1 MTPQTEMTFRSLLA
15 MDQEVRQELVER
27 AVDARHLR
35 LVRQRELS
43 QVIRYKDAMKLL
55 GVSRDTI
62 NYYVRHGHLERVY
75 GCGRQRALGISKASY
90 VRFTTRHF

>member
-1 MTPQTEMTFRSLLA
+1 MTPQTEMTLRSLLA
-15 MDQEVRQELVER
+15 MDHEVRQELVER
-27 AVDARHLR
+27 AVDALHHRNEPE
-35 LVRQRELS
+35 RELT

-75 GCGRQRALGISKASY
+75 GCGRQRALGISKESY
-90 VRFTTRHF
+90 VRFTSRHF